1 MLDDVYLRLP
11 FLVHYI
17 ILEVNGII
25 IILYLLIRGIYMS
38 QLNDIFDRLFA
49 SKIPT
54 EIIYKSQQ
62 FSVFENAAKSHDI
75 EQVRPPIEELRSLFG
90 KENSIFSQSIGTH
103 PDFTDTSILPHNQY
117 ICSLF
122 LDISGSTK
130 LGLKFPLSKVRLYK
144 NAILSTAIDIFQ
156 AFDGHIHR
164 LQGDAV
170 FAYFGHKEV
179 KKSDAIINAL
189 NAASLMQSYNKH
201 TLSKF
206 FEENNLPPLRIR
218 IGIDIGDDSEVLW
231 SEYGIGNVIE
241 VTSTSIHTDLAA
253 KLQGQ
258 SPKNKIMI
266 GENVYNYLDL
276 SEKFIDIKTRTENG
290 ETVEDKHVLKDTN
303 SYAYYQMRVFNWEK
317 YLDSFS
323 ALPKSNS
330 QDRTYNSPTDF
341 EVICSVKKE
350 EYEPYKRYCQSSCSL
365 EKEMYL
371 RFELLNYSSM
381 PIGNIKWK
389 VINYGT
395 EAALSDSGLEFFMEQ
410 SEGEYVCEQSTAYTG
425 LHFMECYIYNP
436 TGNLI
441 AKDKFGIFIND
452 EIRDFRRLGI
462 PESG

>member
-1 MLDDVYLRLP
+1 
-11 FLVHYI
+11 
-17 ILEVNGII
+17 
-25 IILYLLIRGIYMS
+25 MS

-54 EIIYKSQQ
+54 EVILESQQ
-62 FSVFENAAKSHDI
+62 FSVFENLAKSHDI

-90 KENSIFSQSIGTH
+90 KENSIFSRSIGTH
-103 PDFTDTSILPHNQY
+103 PDFLDTSILPHHQY

-144 NAILSTAIDIFQ
+144 NAILSTAIELFQ

-170 FAYFGHKEV
+170 FAYFGHKEM

-231 SEYGIGNVIE
+231 SEYGIGNVTE

-253 KLQGQ
+253 KLQSQ
-258 SPKNKIMI
+258 SPRNRIMI

-276 SEKFIDIKTRTENG
+276 SDKFFDVKTRTENG
-290 ETVEDKHVLKDTN
+290 DTVEDKYVLKDTN
-303 SYAYYQMRVFNWEK
+303 LYAYYQMRVFNWEK

-323 ALPKSNS
+323 SLPKSKS
-330 QDRTYNSPTDF
+330 EGRIYSSPTDF
-341 EVICSVKKE
+341 ELICSVKKE
-350 EYEPYKRYCQSSCSL
+350 EDEPYKRYCQSSYSL
-365 EKEMYL
+365 EKGMHL
-371 RFELLNYSSM
+371 RFELLNYASM

-395 EAALSDSGLEFFMEQ
+395 EAEQSERGLEYFMEQ

-425 LHFMECYIYNP
+425 MHFMECYIYNHG
-436 TGNLI
+436 GNLI

-452 EIRDFRRLGI
+452 EIRDFRRLGV